1 MDEAS
6 RLTQAAELEDIKFY
20 KDEPMSRHT
29 SMQVGGPA
37 ALLARPRSI
46 RELASLVYLAEKNN
60 FRWMVMGAGSN
71 LIFPDA
77 GYQGLVV
84 KTTPDYAGVYLDDEG
99 VIRAEAGAPLSRVAA
114 LAAENGLTG
123 LEFAQGIPGSVGG
136 ALYMN
141 AGAYGG
147 EVGALVRRT
156 CYMDAQAKLHM
167 LAAQDHAF
175 GYRTSLFRK
184 ERGSVILYTEFQL
197 KPGDKGQIQAAMA
210 DYAAR
215 RREKQP
221 LDLPSAG
228 SVYKRPE
235 GRFAGEL
242 IERCGLKGYRVGGA
256 MVSPK
261 HAGFIVNCG
270 GATASDVIALME
282 HIEETVFA
290 QTGVELER
298 EVRIAEHKR
307 G

>member
-1 MDEAS
+1 MDETS
-6 RLTQAAELEDIKFY
+6 RLAQAAEKEDIKIL

-37 ALLARPRSI
+37 ALLARPRDI
-46 RELASLVYLAEKNN
+46 RELVSLAYLAAKNN

-71 LIFPDA
+71 LIFTDE
-77 GYQGLVV
+77 GYQGLVIQTV
-84 KTTPDYAGVYLDDEG
+84 PDYAGIYLDDG
-99 VIRAEAGAPLSRVAA
+99 CVIRAEAGAPLARVAA
-114 LAAENGLTG
+114 VAAENGLTG

-147 EVGALVRRT
+147 EVGALVQRT
-156 CYMDAQAKLHM
+156 CYMDGDSKLHM
-167 LAAQDHAF
+167 LAAQDHQF
-175 GYRTSLFRK
+175 GYRTSLFRQK
-184 ERGSVILYTEFQL
+184 RGSVVLYTEFKL
-197 KPGDKGQIQAAMA
+197 KEGDKGQIQAAMA

-221 LDLPSAG
+221 LDQPSAG
-228 SVYKRPE
+228 SVYKRPQ
-235 GRFAGEL
+235 GHFAGEL
-242 IERCGLKGYRVGGA
+242 IERCGLKGCRIGGA

-290 QTGVELER
+290 RTGVELER
-298 EVRIAEHKR
+298 EVRIADHKR